1 LKKGGQEGF
10 SAMDRKLCFI
20 LLCFLVVFPL
30 SVKGAQ
36 PISADEAVQR
46 LRESREKTKDFSAN
60 LYQEKKLSLL
70 KEKII
75 SRGRIRFKKP
85 DKVSIEFFHPE
96 SSQMVFDGKI
106 VLLYYKEEKM
116 AERYSLRSNPIAER
130 YLLFS
135 KDPFQEKLA
144 GWKIIED
151 RESFLVMEIIPK
163 MKDPLFIRTRLRVSK
178 RDWMVIGMEMIE
190 KNGDM
195 TSIRY
200 SNMRVNTGLTDSDF
214 EIYLPGDVKITDV
227 R

>member
-1 LKKGGQEGF
+1 MKYWLLILIF
-10 SAMDRKLCFI
+10 FI
-20 LLCFLVVFPL
+20 LISLPF
-30 SVKGAQ
+30 KGAAQ
-36 PISADEAVQR
+36 MGAEEVVR
-46 LRESREKTKDFSAN
+46 HLREVQEKTKDFSAD

-116 AERYSLRSNPIAER
+116 AERYALRSNPIAER
-130 YLLFS
+130 HLLFS

-151 RESFLVMEIIPK
+151 RESFLVIEIIPK
-163 MKDPLFIRTRLRVSK
+163 LKDPLFIRTRLRVSK

-214 EIYLPGDVKITDV
+214 EIHLPEDVK
-227 R
+227 

>member
-1 LKKGGQEGF
+1 MKF
-10 SAMDRKLCFI
+10 WVFI
-20 LLCFLVVFPL
+20 LVSLLLIVLPAEGAAPMNPDEVV
-30 SVKGAQ
+30 K
-36 PISADEAVQR
+36 R
-46 LRESREKTKDFSAN
+46 LREIQEKTKDFSAD

-85 DKVSIEFFHPE
+85 GKVSIEFFHPE
-96 SSQMVFDGKI
+96 PSQMVFDGKT
-106 VLLYYKEEKM
+106 VLLYYKEEKV

-144 GWKIIED
+144 EWKILEE

-163 MKDPLFIRTRLRVSK
+163 VKDPLFVKTKLRISK
-178 RDWMVIGMEMIE
+178 KEWMVTGMDMVE
-190 KNGDM
+190 KNGDT

-200 SNMRVNTGLTDSDF
+200 SNMKVNTGLTDSDF
-214 EIYLPGDVKITDV
+214 EIHLPKDVNITDV
-227 R
+227 K

>member
-1 LKKGGQEGF
+1 
-10 SAMDRKLCFI
+10 MDRKLCFI
-20 LLCFLVVFPL
+20 FLCFLVVFPL

-46 LRESREKTKDFSAN
+46 LRESQEKTKDFSAD

-151 RESFLVMEIIPK
+151 QESFLVIEIIPK
-163 MKDPLFIRTRLRVSK
+163 MKDPLFVRTRLRVSK
-178 RDWMVIGMEMIE
+178 RDWRVIGMEMIE

-214 EIYLPGDVKITDV
+214 EIHLPEDVKITDV

>member
-1 LKKGGQEGF
+1 MKIWL
-10 SAMDRKLCFI
+10 LI
-20 LLCFLVVFPL
+20 LVSLLWIPL
-30 SVKGAQ
+30 TAKGAA
-36 PISADEAVQR
+36 PISADEVVKRLKEVQA
-46 LRESREKTKDFSAN
+46 KTKDFSAN
-60 LYQEKKLSLL
+60 IHQEKKLSLL

-96 SSQMVFDGKI
+96 SNQMVFDRKTA
-106 VLLYYKEEKM
+106 LLYYKEEKL

-144 GWKIIED
+144 EWKILED

-163 MKDPLFIRTRLRVSK
+163 VKDPLFVKTRLRVSK
-178 RDWMVIGMEMIE
+178 KDWMLIGMDMVE
-190 KNGDM
+190 KNGDT

-200 SNMRVNTGLTDSDF
+200 SNMKVNTGLTESDF
-214 EIYLPGDVKITDV
+214 EVHLPKDVKITDV
-227 R
+227 K